1 MNLVRLFKGYVT
13 NIDMKT
19 PSALPPALQKLKQV
33 ATLMDAKFRI
43 PGTEIRFGLDAL
55 IGLIPGAGDLTG
67 FGISGY
73 MIWVMA
79 HNGASGFVMAR
90 MILNVLIDTLFGS
103 IPILGD
109 LFDVAFKSNLRNMRL
124 MEQHYKDGRHNG
136 SAWKVII
143 PVLLMLFL
151 AIAGIVVLI
160 YWLISWVWGMSKG
173 W

>member
-1 MNLVRLFKGYVT
+1 
-13 NIDMKT
+13 MKT
-19 PSALPPALQKLKQV
+19 LPVLPPALQRIKTI
-33 ATLMDAKFRI
+33 ANLMDAKFKI
-43 PGTEIRFGLDAL
+43 PGTDIRFGLDAL

-79 HNGASGFVMAR
+79 HNGASGFVLAR
-90 MILNVLIDTLFGS
+90 MILNVLIDTMFGS

-124 MEQHYKDGRHNG
+124 MEQHYEQGRHNG
-136 SAWKVII
+136 SAWKVIV
-143 PVLLMLFL
+143 PVLLLL
-151 AIAGIVVLI
+151 LLVIVGIVVLI
-160 YWLISWVWGMSKG
+160 YWLISWLWGMSKG

>member
-1 MNLVRLFKGYVT
+1 
-13 NIDMKT
+13 MKPT
-19 PSALPPALQKLKQV
+19 PALPPALQQLKKV
-33 ATLMDAKFRI
+33 ANLMDAKFRI
-43 PGTEIRFGLDAL
+43 PGTDIRFGLDAL
-55 IGLIPGAGDLTG
+55 IGLVPGAGDLTG

-79 HNGASGFVMAR
+79 NNGASGFVLAR
-90 MILNVLIDTLFGS
+90 MVLNVLIDTLFGS

-124 MEQHYKDGRHNG
+124 MEQHYEEGRHKG

-143 PVLLMLFL
+143 PVLVLLL
-151 AIAGIVVLI
+151 AAIIGIIVLI
-160 YWLISWVWGMSKG
+160 YTFISWLWRMGQG